1 MLATASAIAEFGR
14 SKMASMLSVSYQRRA
29 MPTPTSVLFW

>member
-1 MLATASAIAEFGR
+1 MAATASAIAEFGR
-14 SKMASMLSVSYQRRA
+14 SKIASTDSTSYQRRA